1 MNYEILLKI
10 ITLIILLIF
19 SGLFSGA
26 ETALSSLN
34 IITVK
39 KLKKKGVKEANTLEK
54 LLSRPSKTLST
65 ILIGNNIVNIAATA
79 IATELTLSLFSGK
92 QVTFIVTMIMTILIL
107 IFGEIT
113 PKTYSAYNSEKVVIK
128 LGKPLEVLS
137 VVFTPFLIVLNRVTK
152 VIIKALG
159 GNVNNNRTT
168 VSEEEIKT
176 LVDVGEEA
184 GIIEKQ
190 EKEMINSI
198 FEIGD
203 IEVTEVMVPRID
215 IVYLE
220 EDVTVEEAIKK
231 VLKCGFSRIPV
242 IKKSIDNITGII
254 YAKDLLACYFKQDKD
269 ESKGIRELIRPAY
282 YVPESKKAI
291 DLLTEM
297 QLEKIHIAIVLDEYG
312 GTLGLVTIEDILE
325 EIVGDILDEYDEE
338 MDLIDYLDEQTLIV
352 DSKISIDEIN
362 ETFKIS
368 LPEDEFESV
377 GGLIFNLL
385 GRIPKKGD
393 NIEYNGLLF
402 KILEVHNRRIK
413 KVEISKINHK
423 GDTK

>member
-1 MNYEILLKI
+1 
-10 ITLIILLIF
+10 
-19 SGLFSGA
+19 
-26 ETALSSLN
+26 
-34 IITVK
+34 
-39 KLKKKGVKEANTLEK
+39 
-54 LLSRPSKTLST
+54 
-65 ILIGNNIVNIAATA
+65 
-79 IATELTLSLFSGK
+79 
-92 QVTFIVTMIMTILIL
+92 
-107 IFGEIT
+107 
-113 PKTYSAYNSEKVVIK
+113 
-128 LGKPLEVLS
+128 
-137 VVFTPFLIVLNRVTK
+137 
-152 VIIKALG
+152 
-159 GNVNNNRTT
+159 
-168 VSEEEIKT
+168 
-176 LVDVGEEA
+176 
-184 GIIEKQ
+184 
-190 EKEMINSI
+190 
-198 FEIGD
+198 
-203 IEVTEVMVPRID
+203 
-215 IVYLE
+215 
-220 EDVTVEEAIKK
+220 
-231 VLKCGFSRIPV
+231 
-242 IKKSIDNITGII
+242 
-254 YAKDLLACYFKQDKD
+254 
-269 ESKGIRELIRPAY
+269 
-282 YVPESKKAI
+282 VPESKKAI

>member
-352 DSKISIDEIN
+352 NSKISIDEIN

-423 GDTK
+423 GDPK

>member
-113 PKTYSAYNSEKVVIK
+113 PKTYSAYNSEKVAIK

-352 DSKISIDEIN
+352 NSKISIDEIN

-423 GDTK
+423 GDPK

>member
-54 LLSRPSKTLST
+54 LLSKPSKTLST

-423 GDTK
+423 GDPK